1 MAERALA
8 RTIEPVNWI
17 VAPLAIERLMKLR
30 IGKRLVWL
38 LCGLLLALP
47 VAHAKKSQD
56 EDSERQQR
64 GQQQGDQKQ
73 SERSAPVRGG
83 YLEKDKPRNTTK
95 SNRENRRSTPQ
106 PQSQPRYD
114 NGYERRDSTRN
125 YTPDDRR
132 GGDRNYVPEQR
143 YEPAPRYESAPRYAP
158 RQMNLSEAVA
168 AAERSTGGRVLSAE
182 PIDEGGQLL
191 YRVKVLTPNG
201 RVQVLFIDAQ

>member
-1 MAERALA
+1 LAARAPV
-8 RTIEPVNWI
+8 RTIEPVNRL
-17 VAPLAIERLMKLR
+17 VAPLAIERFMKLR
-30 IGKRLVWL
+30 IGKRQVWL

-64 GQQQGDQKQ
+64 DQQQYDQQQ

-95 SNRENRRSTPQ
+95 SNRESRRNAPQ

-114 NGYERRDSTRN
+114 NGYERRDSN
-125 YTPDDRR
+125 
-132 GGDRNYVPEQR
+132 RNYVPEQR

-182 PIDEGGQLL
+182 PIDEGGRLL

-201 RVQVLFIDAQ
+201 RVSVLYLDAQ

>member
-1 MAERALA
+1 LAARALA

-83 YLEKDKPRNTTK
+83 YLEKDKPRNNTK
-95 SNRENRRSTPQ
+95 SNRENRRNAPQ

-114 NGYERRDSTRN
+114 NGYERRDN
-125 YTPDDRR
+125 N
-132 GGDRNYVPEQR
+132 RNYVPERR
-143 YEPAPRYESAPRYAP
+143 YEPAPRYESPPRYAP

-182 PIDEGGQLL
+182 PIDEGGRLS

-201 RVQVLFIDAQ
+201 RVKVLFLDAQ

>member
-1 MAERALA
+1 
-8 RTIEPVNWI
+8 
-17 VAPLAIERLMKLR
+17 MKHR
-30 IGKRLVWL
+30 IGKRQVWL
-38 LCGLLLALP
+38 LCGLLLGLP

-95 SNRENRRSTPQ
+95 SNRENRRNAPQ

-114 NGYERRDSTRN
+114 NGDERRDNNRN
-125 YTPDDRR
+125 YVPDDRR
-132 GGDRNYVPEQR
+132 GSDRNYVPERR
-143 YEPAPRYESAPRYAP
+143 YDSAPRYAP
-158 RQMNLSEAVA
+158 RQLNLSEAVA

-182 PIDEGGQLL
+182 PIDEGGRLS

-201 RVQVLFIDAQ
+201 RVKVLFLDAQ